1 MEAEPEAW
9 LWMGGVEGV
18 AGRPQVAEGRYLL
31 ARHHA
36 PLTPPEPGSAGLG
49 FPRVPLGLRCG
60 TECCAGGPAVS
71 SSGAVSCRG
80 DAMLR
85 RTL

>member
-1 MEAEPEAW
+1 MA
-9 LWMGGVEGV
+9 LDG
-18 AGRPQVAEGRYLL
+18 AGSRVWPGDRRLLKAGTNL

-60 TECCAGGPAVS
+60 TECWAGGPAVS